1 MQSAPETADEKERL
15 KDLYQ
20 YNVLDTEAEKVF
32 DDLTRLASEICE
44 TPIALIS
51 LVDPDRQWFKSKVG
65 IDVEETS
72 RDIAFCAHAI
82 HRQEVFEVT
91 DTLNDE
97 RFFDNPLVT
106 GGPNIRFYAG
116 TPLVTPRGRAIG
128 TLCTISDEPK
138 TLSAHQK
145 QALEI
150 LGRSV
155 ISQLELRLTNAQ
167 LKLANER
174 KTDFLSNIS
183 HELRTPLNAIVSL
196 SKLMLEDVNRQT
208 LPDKF
213 QEYVSHIDYSGKRL
227 LDLVNSVLDLSKVEA
242 GKMELTPSVIK
253 SRQFFSAMRGMM
265 NARANEYM
273 VHFEM
278 TIAPD
283 VPVALLFDETK
294 LSQIILNV
302 LSNAIKFTP
311 PKKRVSF
318 TVSAPDDQ
326 LVLMVEDQGVGIAEH
341 DLPTLFDKF
350 KQVGAHRSRE
360 GTGLGLPITKALAEL
375 MGGQITVES
384 TLGEGTQVCIFLP
397 LESVLMSNYQHK
409 QAVVD
414 INSNAK
420 ILVVEDNMINQEVAR
435 AIFESLALQ
444 IDLADTG
451 EEAVEKAKA
460 AEYDLVFMDLHLPGI
475 DGWEAARR
483 IHLNNSDTP
492 IVALSADAF
501 SNDAGQYQNK
511 GILDFLTKPIDRDH
525 LLRVLGKFIPSG

>member
-65 IDVEETS
+65 IDAEETS

-82 HRQEVFEVT
+82 HSREVFEVT

-106 GGPNIRFYAG
+106 GDPNIRFYAG
-116 TPLVTPRGRAIG
+116 TQLVTPRGRAIG
-128 TLCTISDEPK
+128 TLCTISDQPK

-150 LGRSV
+150 LGRAV

-167 LKLANER
+167 LTVANER

-196 SKLMLEDVNRQT
+196 SKLMLEDVNRQQ

-253 SRQFFSAMRGMM
+253 SRQFFSAMQGMM
-265 NARANEYM
+265 NARANDYN

-283 VPVALLFDETK
+283 VPAALLFDEAK

-311 PKKRVSF
+311 QNKWVRFS
-318 TVSAPDDQ
+318 VSAPDDQ
-326 LVLMVEDQGVGIAEH
+326 LVLTVKDQGVGIAEQ

-350 KQVGAHRSRE
+350 KQVGSNRSSE
-360 GTGLGLPITKALAEL
+360 GTGLGLPITKALVEL

-384 TLGEGTQVCIFLP
+384 TLGEGTQVSITLP
-397 LESVLMSNYQHK
+397 LEPVLMSNYQHK
-409 QAVVD
+409 QAVVE
-414 INSNAK
+414 INPNAK

-435 AIFESLALQ
+435 AIFESLSLH

-451 EEAVEKAKA
+451 EEGVEKAKEA
-460 AEYDLVFMDLHLPGI
+460 DYNLVFMDLHLPGI

-483 IHLNNSDTP
+483 IHLHNPDTP

-501 SNDAGQYQNK
+501 SNDVGQYQHK
-511 GILDFLTKPIDRDH
+511 GILDFLTKPIDKDH
-525 LLRVLGKFIPSG
+525 LIRVLGKYIPRR